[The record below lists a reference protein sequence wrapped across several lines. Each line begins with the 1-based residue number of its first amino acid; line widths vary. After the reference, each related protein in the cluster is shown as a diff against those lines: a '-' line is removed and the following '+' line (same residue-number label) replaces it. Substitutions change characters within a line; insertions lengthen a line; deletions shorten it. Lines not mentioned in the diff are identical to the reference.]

1 MRYEPYRMAKNEEFF
16 VVVYRRLIAA
26 VDWVEALADRV
37 GGLSIEDR

>member
-1 MRYEPYRMAKNEEFF
+1 MRYEPYRMAKNEEFS

-26 VDWVEALADRV
+26 VDWVEFLSDRI